1 VDTGFP
7 VDGAKGQEAGA
18 FARFS
23 WRRKRLPY
31 KERLRISPRDF
42 VSQALVVLVLAL
54 GFWWLTRMAGLNLAD
69 RNLNFGFDFLA
80 HRAGF
85 DIPFKLVAQT
95 PNDSYGWA
103 LWVCFLNT
111 VLAAGLG
118 IACATILGLGLGLMR
133 LADNWLIR
141 NTALAIV
148 EVVRNT
154 PQLLQ
159 IIFWY
164 VAVLQ
169 ALPPP
174 RAGLL
179 LPGGAILSVRGLNLP
194 GLNFGPHALPA
205 ALVLAVALLL
215 APWLWRRGRRR
226 LTLRAVA
233 CALPVAG
240 LALVGL
246 SVTSIEFPA
255 LRGFNYTGGVVVPPE
270 LLAVV
275 AGLSVYTSV
284 FIAEIFRGSIEGV
297 AKGQKEAAASIGL
310 TKLQSLFLVVLPQA
324 LRIMIPQVTS
334 QYLNLTKSTSL
345 GAAVAYPELVQIFA
359 GTVLNQ
365 SGRAIESMLL
375 VMVIFLAINLLTSA
389 FMNWYNRRVAIVE
402 R

>member
-1 VDTGFP
+1 V
-7 VDGAKGQEAGA
+7 
-18 FARFS
+18 
-23 WRRKRLPY
+23 
-31 KERLRISPRDF
+31 RISPRDL
-42 VSQALVVLVLAL
+42 VSQALVLLALAL
-54 GFWWLTRMAGLNLAD
+54 GFWWLTRMAALNLAD
-69 RNLNFGFDFLA
+69 RNLNFGFEFLGA
-80 HRAGF
+80 RAGF
-85 DIPFKLVAQT
+85 DMPFKLVPFT
-95 PNDSYGWA
+95 PNSSYGWA
-103 LWVCFLNT
+103 LFVCFLNT
-111 VLAAGLG
+111 LLAAGLG
-118 IACATILGLGLGLMR
+118 IVVATILGLGLGIMR
-133 LADNWLIR
+133 LADNWLVR

-148 EVVRNT
+148 EVIRNT

-174 RAGLL
+174 RAGLQ

-194 GLNFGPHALPA
+194 SLNFGPHALPA
-205 ALVLAVALLL
+205 ALVLAVALVL

-226 LTLRAVA
+226 VTLRAAA
-233 CALPVAG
+233 CALPVAS
-240 LALVGL
+240 LALVAM

-255 LRGFNYTGGVVVPPE
+255 LRGFNYTGDFVVPPE

-275 AGLSVYTSV
+275 AGLSLYTSV

-297 AKGQKEAAASIGL
+297 AKGQKEAASSLGL
-310 TKLQSLFLVVLPQA
+310 TKMQSLFLVVLPQA
-324 LRIMIPQVTS
+324 LRLMIPQVTS

-375 VMVIFLAINLLTSA
+375 VMGIFLGINLLTSA

>member
-1 VDTGFP
+1 VDTGIAIEG
-7 VDGAKGQEAGA
+7 VKGQEGGA
-18 FARFS
+18 LARVS
-23 WRRKRLPY
+23 TERKPP
-31 KERLRISPRDF
+31 KQRLRMSPRDLA
-42 VSQALVVLVLAL
+42 SQALVLLALAL
-54 GFWWLTRMAGLNLAD
+54 GFWWLTRMAGLNLAE

-80 HRAGF
+80 ARAGF

-95 PNDSYGWA
+95 PNNSYGWA
-103 LWVCFLNT
+103 LWVCILNT
-111 VLAAGLG
+111 LLAAGLG
-118 IACATILGLGLGLMR
+118 IVVATLLGLGLGIMR
-133 LADNWLIR
+133 LADNWLVR
-141 NTALAIV
+141 NTALGIV

-194 GLNFGPHALPA
+194 SLNFGPHGLLAGLALTA
-205 ALVLAVALLL
+205 ALVL
-215 APWLWRRGRRR
+215 APWLWRRAGHR
-226 LTLRAVA
+226 LPLRAA
-233 CALPVAG
+233 ALLLPVAG
-240 LALVGL
+240 CVLVGL
-246 SVTSIEFPA
+246 SVSSIEFPA

-275 AGLSVYTSV
+275 AGLSLYTSV

-297 AKGQKEAAASIGL
+297 AKGQKEAAASLGL
-310 TKLQSLFLVVLPQA
+310 TKMQSLFLVVLPQA

-375 VMVIFLAINLLTSA
+375 VMVIFLGINLLTSA

>member
-1 VDTGFP
+1 L
-7 VDGAKGQEAGA
+7 K
-18 FARFS
+18 
-23 WRRKRLPY
+23 RKRL
-31 KERLRISPRDF
+31 KHQQSRTSPRDLL
-42 VSQALVVLVLAL
+42 VQALVLLALAL
-54 GFWWLTRMAGLNLAD
+54 GLWWLTRMAGLNLAD
-69 RNLNFGFDFLA
+69 RNLNFGFEFLGS
-80 HRAGF
+80 RAGF
-85 DIPFKLVAQT
+85 DIPFKLVPFT
-95 PNDSYGWA
+95 PNSSYGWA

-111 VLAAGLG
+111 LLAAGLG
-118 IACATILGLGLGLMR
+118 IVVATLLGLGLGVMR
-133 LADNWLIR
+133 LADNWLVR

-148 EVVRNT
+148 EVIRNT

-194 GLNFGPHALPA
+194 SLNFGPYGLVA
-205 ALVLAVALLL
+205 ALVLVAAFVL
-215 APWLWRRGRRR
+215 AAWLWRHSGHR
-226 LTLRAVA
+226 LFRRAVA
-233 CALPVAG
+233 FVLPVIG
-240 LALVGL
+240 LGLVLL
-246 SVTSIEFPA
+246 SVNSVEYPV

-275 AGLSVYTSV
+275 AGLSLYTSV

-297 AKGQKEAAASIGL
+297 AKGQKEAAASLGL
-310 TKLQSLFLVVLPQA
+310 TKMQSLFLVVLPQA

-345 GAAVAYPELVQIFA
+345 GAAIAYPELVQIFA

-365 SGRAIESMLL
+365 TGRAIESMLL
-375 VMVIFLAINLLTSA
+375 VMVIFLGINLLTSA

>member
-1 VDTGFP
+1 VDTGIP
-7 VDGAKGQEAGA
+7 IEGVKGQEGGA
-18 FARFS
+18 LARVS
-23 WRRKRLPY
+23 TERKPP
-31 KERLRISPRDF
+31 KQRLRMSPRDV
-42 VSQALVVLVLAL
+42 VSQALVLLALAL
-54 GFWWLTRMAGLNLAD
+54 GFWWLTRMAGLNLAE

-80 HRAGF
+80 ARAGF

-95 PNDSYGWA
+95 PNNSYGWA
-103 LWVCFLNT
+103 LWVCVLNT
-111 VLAAGLG
+111 LLAAGLG
-118 IACATILGLGLGLMR
+118 IVVATILGLGLGIMR
-133 LADNWLIR
+133 LADNWLVR
-141 NTALAIV
+141 NTALGIV

-194 GLNFGPHALPA
+194 SLNFGPHGLLAGLALTV
-205 ALVLAVALLL
+205 ALVLAV
-215 APWLWRRGRRR
+215 WLWRHAGRR
-226 LTLRAVA
+226 LTVRATALV
-233 CALPVAG
+233 LPVVG
-240 LALVGL
+240 CVLVGL
-246 SVTSIEFPA
+246 SVSSIEFPV

-275 AGLSVYTSV
+275 AGLSLYTSV

-297 AKGQKEAAASIGL
+297 AKGQKEAAASLGL
-310 TKLQSLFLVVLPQA
+310 TKMQSLFLVVLPQA

-375 VMVIFLAINLLTSA
+375 VMVIFLGINLLTSA